1 MATTREEALAI
12 LQQAGSDEVRITY
25 LPDSKIHIEIIPY
38 PTNTTATAQKGRWAQ
53 VAAELARE
61 NYLGNGLG
69 DKVRTAI
76 REFRDGFEFREGF
89 SVTKDT

>member
-25 LPDSKIHIEIIPY
+25 LPDGRIHIEIIPY
-38 PTNTTATAQKGRWAQ
+38 PANTATTVEKGRWAQ
-53 VAAELARE
+53 VADELARE

-69 DKVRTAI
+69 DKMRTAI
-76 REFRDGFEFREGF
+76 REFRDSFEFRERF